1 MSAGSAP
8 SPDVSRLVLPLP
20 CCAGAETAVVGG
32 KATGLGALFAAGLP
46 VPPGFVVTTHAY
58 RAALADLRP
67 AIAEQLAA
75 PGSAEANAK
84 AVRDLIETVALP
96 AAVADPIRAAYA
108 ELGAGPV
115 AVRSSATAEDAEA
128 ASFAG
133 QQDTHLWVDGAEE
146 VLRHVVACW
155 ASLFNAHAIAYRR
168 RVGADSVD
176 VAMAVV
182 VQRMVDADAAGVAL
196 TLDPAT
202 GDRGTAYLE
211 AALGLGEGVVR
222 GDVPVDRL
230 WITKADGSVRAQHA
244 VKDRAHRYDPVDGRV
259 AIRPVPLG
267 EAADPALTG
276 GQVIALADLIGQVE
290 AAFGRPMD
298 IEWAV
303 ADDDVW
309 LLQARP
315 ETVHSQREPLPPPG
329 SAQDW
334 DPLHHVSPPGAH
346 WTTVNLGETA
356 PGVLTPL
363 AWTLWGSAGESAI
376 RRAGH
381 NLGVLDDDEVRLPDR
396 EADRLVKSFYGR
408 AAMQVE
414 FLATLGD
421 RMPGTSGA
429 EAVRSILGEPPGTMT
444 FSPSKHRWPAIAR
457 KLPQVFLRTPA
468 ELQREAAR
476 THAWWQRSVDRVSTL
491 DRPAATALFVEAATN
506 FETMLALQTT
516 ALLGVVQPLYQAL
529 ERLAA
534 RTGVGDVSTLSSGYS
549 GFQEVAV
556 VGELWRAAHG
566 QTTIAA
572 IAREHGF
579 HGPLE
584 GEVSSRVWRER
595 PELLAGLLDEYRQ
608 REDPRANEARLRANR
623 ERMERDLVA
632 ALPRPARPATRRLLR
647 LCAARIPLRGVA
659 KRSFLQSIDVARAA
673 ARRIGELL
681 VAEGVLVEADD
692 VFYLTAEELTGTLPA
707 DTAALVT
714 RRRER
719 RARYRELSVPPSW
732 RGDCVPGTPSSSV
745 PGAGAIT
752 GIGVSAGVV
761 EGIVRV
767 LESSDSTGFVPD
779 EVLVAPT
786 TDPSWS
792 SIMFVSA
799 ALVVDIGGAL
809 SHASMVAR
817 ELGIPAVVNT
827 GDGTRRLR
835 TGDRVRVDG
844 TRGIVELLDRKD
856 A

>member
-1 MSAGSAP
+1 MSAGT
-8 SPDVSRLVLPLP
+8 DFLLLPLRD
-20 CCAGAETAVVGG
+20 CAGAATSVVGG
-32 KATGLGALFAAGLP
+32 KATGLGALCAAELP
-46 VPPGFVVTTHAY
+46 VPPGFVVTTAAY
-58 RAALADLRP
+58 RAALADLLP
-67 AIAEQLAA
+67 AIAEQRAA
-75 PGSAEANAK
+75 PGSAEENAK
-84 AVRDLIETVALP
+84 AVRELIESVTLP
-96 AAVADPIRAAYA
+96 EAVESAIRAAYA
-108 ELGAGPV
+108 ELGSGPV

-133 QQDTHLWVDGAEE
+133 QQDTYLWVDGADA
-146 VLRHVVACW
+146 VVRHVVACW
-155 ASLFNAHAIAYRR
+155 ASLFNAHATSYRQ
-168 RVGADSVD
+168 RVGADSAN

-202 GDRGTAYLE
+202 GNRGIAYVE

-230 WITKADGSVRAQHA
+230 WITKADGSVRARHA
-244 VKDRAHRYDPVDGRV
+244 VKDRAHRYDPTDRRV
-259 AIRPVPLG
+259 AIRAVPAG
-267 EAADPALTG
+267 PAADPALTG
-276 GQVIALADLIGQVE
+276 GQVIALVALIARVE
-290 AAFGRPMD
+290 AVFSRPMD

-315 ETVHSQREPLPPPG
+315 ETVHSRREPLPPPG
-329 SAQDW
+329 VAQDW
-334 DPLHHVSPPGAH
+334 DPLHHASPPGAH

-363 AWTLWGSAGESAI
+363 AWTLWGTAGESAI

-381 NLGVLDDDEVRLPDR
+381 NLGVLDDNELRLPDT
-396 EADRLVKSFYGR
+396 EADRLVKAFYGR

-429 EAVRSILGEPPGTMT
+429 DAVRSILGEPPATMT
-444 FSPSKHRWPAIAR
+444 FSPTRHRWAAIAR
-457 KLPQVFLRTPA
+457 KLPEVFVRTPA
-468 ELQREAAR
+468 TLQRESAR
-476 THAWWQRSVDRVSTL
+476 THAWWQRSVDSVGTMNG
-491 DRPAATALFVEAATN
+491 PAATALFVSAAAN

-534 RTGVGDVSTLSSGYS
+534 RTGVGDVTTLSSGYS

-566 QTTIAA
+566 QTTVDA

-595 PELLAGLLDEYRQ
+595 PELLAGLLEEYRQ
-608 REDPRANEARLRANR
+608 REDPRGNEARLRANR
-623 ERMERDLVA
+623 ERMERELVA
-632 ALPRPARPATRRLLR
+632 ALPWPARPATRRLLK

-659 KRSFLQSIDVARAA
+659 KRSFLQSIDVARAS

-681 VAEGVLVEADD
+681 VAEGVLASADD
-692 VFYLTAEELTGTLPA
+692 VFFLTTDELTGRLPEHAA
-707 DTAALVT
+707 DLVA

-719 RARYRELSVPPSW
+719 RERYRELSVPTSW
-732 RGDCVPGTPSSSV
+732 RGDCVPEAPSDLA
-745 PGAGAIT
+745 PGEGVIT

-761 EGIVRV
+761 EGVVRV
-767 LESSDSTGFVPD
+767 LESSDSTAFVPD

-827 GDGTRRLR
+827 ADGTRRLR

-844 TRGIVELLDRKD
+844 TRGTVEVLERKD
-856 A
+856 P

>member
-1 MSAGSAP
+1 MTAGTDSARSNDGYLLSLAA
-8 SPDVSRLVLPLP
+8 
-20 CCAGAETAVVGG
+20 CADAATTLVGG
-32 KATGLGALFAAGLP
+32 KATGLGALCAADLP
-46 VPPGFVVTTHAY
+46 VPPGFVVTTTAY
-58 RAALADLRP
+58 RAALVDLLP
-67 AIAEQLAA
+67 TIVEQLAA
-75 PGSAEANAK
+75 PGPTEANAK

-96 AAVADPIRAAYA
+96 TGVADAIRAGYA

-133 QQDTHLWVDGAEE
+133 QQDTHLWVEGADA
-146 VLRHVVACW
+146 VVQHVIACW
-155 ASLFNAHAIAYRR
+155 ASLFNAHAISYRQ
-168 RVGADSVD
+168 RVGADSAD

-202 GDRGTAYLE
+202 GDRGIAYVE
-211 AALGLGEGVVR
+211 MALGLGEGVVR

-230 WITKADGSVRAQHA
+230 WITKADGSVRAAHA
-244 VKDRAHRYDPVDGRV
+244 VKDRAHRYDPADGRV

-267 EAADPALTG
+267 EATDPALTG
-276 GQVIALADLIGQVE
+276 GQVVALAGLIGRVE

-303 ADDDVW
+303 ADGEVW

-315 ETVHSQREPLPPPG
+315 ETVHSRREALPAPG
-329 SAQDW
+329 TAQDW
-334 DPLHHVSPPGAH
+334 DPLHHLSPPGAH

-363 AWTLWGSAGESAI
+363 AWTLWGTAGESAI

-381 NLGVLDDDEVRLPDR
+381 NLGVLDDDEVRLPAR
-396 EADRLVKSFYGR
+396 QADRLVTSFYGR

-429 EAVRSILGEPPGTMT
+429 DAVRSILGEPPATLT
-444 FSPSKHRWPAIAR
+444 FSPSRHRWPTIAR

-476 THAWWQRSVDRVSTL
+476 THAWWQRSVDRVGTL
-491 DRPAATALFVEAATN
+491 DRPAATALFADAAAN

-534 RTGVGDVSTLSSGYS
+534 RTGVGDVTSLSAGYS

-566 QTTIAA
+566 QTTVEA

-595 PELLAGLLDEYRQ
+595 PELLAGLLEEYRR
-608 REDPRANEARLRANR
+608 REDPRANEARLRAAR

-632 ALPRPARPATRRLLR
+632 ALPRPARPAARRLLR
-647 LCAARIPLRGVA
+647 LCGARIPLRGVA

-673 ARRIGELL
+673 ARRIGDLL

-692 VFYLTAEELTGTLPA
+692 VFFLTAEELTGSLPDDVA
-707 DTAALVT
+707 GLVA
-714 RRRER
+714 RRRDR
-719 RARYRELSVPPSW
+719 RERYRELTVPPSW
-732 RGDCVPGTPSSSV
+732 RGDCVPVAPSDFV
-745 PGAGAIT
+745 VGDGAIT

-779 EVLVAPT
+779 EVLVAPS

-844 TRGIVELLDRKD
+844 TRGVVELLERKD
-856 A
+856 P

>member
-1 MSAGSAP
+1 MSAGTDSY
-8 SPDVSRLVLPLP
+8 VLPSAACGGVATTLI
-20 CCAGAETAVVGG
+20 GG
-32 KATGLGALFAAGLP
+32 KALGLAALNAAELP
-46 VPPGFVVTTHAY
+46 VPPWFVVTTDAY
-58 RAALADLRP
+58 RAGHGK
-67 AIAEQLAA
+67 E
-75 PGSAEANAK
+75 
-84 AVRDLIETVALP
+84 LP
-96 AAVADPIRAAYA
+96 DAVADAIQKAYVA
-108 ELGAGPV
+108 LGEGPV

-133 QQDTHLWVDGAEE
+133 QQDTYLWVEGADA
-146 VLRHVVACW
+146 VLRQVVACW
-155 ASLFNAHAIAYRR
+155 ASLFNAHAITYRQK
-168 RVGADSVD
+168 VGADSAD

-202 GDRGTAYLE
+202 GERGTAYVE

-230 WITKADGSVRAQHA
+230 WITKADGSVHAQHA
-244 VKDRAHRYDPVDGRV
+244 VKDRAHRYDPADGQV
-259 AIRPVPLG
+259 AIRPVPFG
-267 EAADPALTG
+267 EANDPALTG
-276 GQVIALADLIGQVE
+276 GQVIALAALIGRVE
-290 AAFGRPMD
+290 MAFGRPMD

-315 ETVHSQREPLPPPG
+315 ETVHSQREPVPPPG
-329 SAQDW
+329 VAQDW
-334 DPLHHVSPPGAH
+334 DPLHHLSPPGAH

-363 AWTLWGSAGESAI
+363 AWTLWGTAGESAI

-381 NLGVLDDDEVRLPDR
+381 NLGVLDDNEVRLPAH
-396 EADRLVKSFYGR
+396 EADRLVKAFYGR

-414 FLATLGD
+414 FLGTLGD

-429 EAVRSILGEPPGTMT
+429 EAVHSILGEPPSTMN
-444 FSPSKHRWPAIAR
+444 FSPTRHRWAAIAR

-476 THAWWQRSVDRVSTL
+476 THAWWQRSVDRVGSL
-491 DRPAATALFVEAATN
+491 DRPAATALFAEAATN

-516 ALLGVVQPLYQAL
+516 ALLGVVQPLYQGL

-534 RTGVGDVSTLSSGYS
+534 RTGVGDVTTLSSGYS

-556 VGELWRAAHG
+556 VGELWRAARG
-566 QTTIAA
+566 QTTVEA

-584 GEVSSRVWRER
+584 GELSSRVWRER
-595 PELLAGLLDEYRQ
+595 PELLSGLLEEYRH
-608 REDPRANEARLRANR
+608 REDPRANEARLRTNR
-623 ERMERDLVA
+623 ERMERDLIS
-632 ALPRPARPATRRLLR
+632 ALPRPARPAARRLLA
-647 LCAARIPLRGVA
+647 LCAKRIPLRGVA
-659 KRSFLQSIDVARAA
+659 KRSFLQSIDVARAS

-681 VAEGVLVEADD
+681 VAEGVLAEADD
-692 VFYLTAEELTGTLPA
+692 VFYLTTDELNSLPP
-707 DTAALVT
+707 DAAVLVA

-719 RARYRELSVPPSW
+719 RARYRELSLPTSW
-732 RGDCVPGTPSSSV
+732 RGDCFPVAPSDLV
-745 PGAGAIT
+745 VGDDAVT
-752 GIGVSAGVV
+752 GIGVSAGMV
-761 EGIVRV
+761 EGTVRV

-844 TRGIVELLDRKD
+844 TRGVVEILHRVELLERTNQ
-856 A
+856 